1 MPDMAAGAAEDEAKD
16 KGEEDCGIL
25 KDPKDGKSRRLAAS
39 GRHKESAVADR
50 DAGADLGNA
59 GSTNKVGTGTAAT
72 APLCCCFS

>member
-16 KGEEDCGIL
+16 KGEQDCGIL

-50 DAGADLGNA
+50 GAGPDSGNVSA
-59 GSTNKVGTGTAAT
+59 TYEVGTGTAAT
-72 APLCCCFS
+72 ALSC